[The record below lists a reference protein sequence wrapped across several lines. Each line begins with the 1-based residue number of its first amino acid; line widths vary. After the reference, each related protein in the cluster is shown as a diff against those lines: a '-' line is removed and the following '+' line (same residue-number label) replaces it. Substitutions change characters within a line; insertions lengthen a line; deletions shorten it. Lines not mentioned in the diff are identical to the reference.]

1 MSTSSQITSSI
12 PNIPPID
19 EDLAGQAHSG
29 PGAPFLT
36 TDLDT
41 QLPLQLD
48 AVEREANSGLLS
60 ESLMTGADTSTEY
73 STEIRS
79 SLRKGLNLKTFVL
92 TPEMSTFLGVFY
104 PTGYIVVMFPNV
116 HQAEQ
121 AAHELVT
128 SGYDGQAIMLLP
140 PETILREIAPSD
152 RDDSDLDL
160 PSVGT
165 EGVTAQKFV
174 KLARQG
180 QFGLMV
186 HAKADKDAEIVM
198 SVVRT
203 LPFSYAQKYHMLAME
218 DLK

>member
-1 MSTSSQITSSI
+1 MSTSSNLTSS
-12 PNIPPID
+12 
-19 EDLAGQAHSG
+19 
-29 PGAPFLT
+29 T
-36 TDLDT
+36 TAT
-41 QLPLQLD
+41 
-48 AVEREANSGLLS
+48 ENSS
-60 ESLMTGADTSTEY
+60 EL
-73 STEIRS
+73 RS

-128 SGYDGQAIMLLP
+128 GGYDGQAITLLP

-152 RDDSDLDL
+152 GDDTDLDL

-165 EGVTAQKFV
+165 ESATAQKFV
-174 KLARQG
+174 KLARAG

-186 HAKADKDAEIVM
+186 HAKSDEDAEIVM
-198 SVVRT
+198 SVVRL

>member
-1 MSTSSQITSSI
+1 MSASSHITSSI
-12 PNIPPID
+12 PSLRP
-19 EDLAGQAHSG
+19 DLEA
-29 PGAPFLT
+29 
-36 TDLDT
+36 
-41 QLPLQLD
+41 QLPLQLE
-48 AVEREANSGLLS
+48 ATKREVSSGLVG
-60 ESLMTGADTSTEY
+60 ESQGTGADTATE
-73 STEIRS
+73 SSNELRS

-121 AAHELVT
+121 AAHELVKG
-128 SGYDGQAIMLLP
+128 GYDGQAIMLLP
-140 PETILREIAPSD
+140 PEIILREIAPSD

-174 KLARQG
+174 QLAREG

-186 HAKADKDAEIVM
+186 HAKADKDTEIVM